1 MMTAAV
7 SGVFSHLLMTPSVPV
22 IVVARPVAGRVHTVT
37 GHPDAKFSAASLGTR
52 SLPCSLCKLFFW
64 WALRLQ
70 SSARPPVNFGRNG
83 VLVSLPEPCPL

>member
-37 GHPDAKFSAASLGTR
+37 GHPDAKFVT
-52 SLPCSLCKLFFW
+52 
-64 WALRLQ
+64 
-70 SSARPPVNFGRNG
+70 
-83 VLVSLPEPCPL
+83 

>member
-52 SLPCSLCKLFFW
+52 SLPCSLCKLF
-64 WALRLQ
+64 LVGSPSTVQ
-70 SSARPPVNFGRNG
+70 RPPAR
-83 VLVSLPEPCPL
+83 